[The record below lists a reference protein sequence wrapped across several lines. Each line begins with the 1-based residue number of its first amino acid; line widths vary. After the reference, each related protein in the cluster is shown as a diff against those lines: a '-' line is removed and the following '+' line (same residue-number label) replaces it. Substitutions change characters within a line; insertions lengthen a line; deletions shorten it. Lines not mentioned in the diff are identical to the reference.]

1 MEAVHDE
8 RPPFFLILAKIVPR
22 YITLTRQYHRET
34 TTFSQFAL
42 DVQCSVMSHNKI
54 TGDGKPQ
61 SASLNLRSGN
71 PEIMI
76 ENTLMI
82 ARIYSFTKIPD
93 IHFDAV
99 FSFLPGTN
107 NYPTIFR

>member
-1 MEAVHDE
+1 MMNGLH
-8 RPPFFLILAKIVPR
+8 FFSFSQKSFRAISP
-22 YITLTRQYHRET
+22 
-34 TTFSQFAL
+34 FSQFAL

-93 IHFDAV
+93 VHFDAV

>member
-82 ARIYSFTKIPD
+82 ARFLYQHPGRTFRCC
-93 IHFDAV
+93 FQ
-99 FSFLPGTN
+99 FSAGHQ
-107 NYPTIFR
+107 